1 MAVTDRA
8 LVAHLF
14 RRAGFGLQPSEV
26 TGASHKSWKTLV
38 GELVDGLSAVD
49 GGAKKA
55 HLPHLTTMPE
65 ANAPGYNYD
74 AWDEYSKLITW
85 WTDRMVVTETPLKE
99 KLVLLL
105 HRQFPTSWDKVY
117 WASMMHA
124 QNEIFRTKGAGNFET
139 LVQTIAKD
147 PAMLIWLDTD
157 ASHKDAPN
165 QNFPRELMERFTM
178 GVGNYTQEDVI
189 QASRCFTG
197 WELDRQTGRFYFNA
211 YDHDNG
217 VKTFLGRRGRFTGE
231 DVIHFVTRTA
241 ASHRWVT
248 ARLWSWLAYPV
259 TPHDAVVA
267 ELAAGYGRDLH
278 IGRLLEAILM
288 HPAFRSTQAVNGLV
302 KQPIEWIVGAM
313 RLLGLRASDLSAGE
327 LPWLYSLLGQIPFTP
342 PSVGGWGANQY
353 WQSTGGAAG
362 YIQVASA
369 LAGAA
374 DLTHIEAEKDKPA
387 TQVALACELL
397 GLSKVSPA
405 TRQALERLASAMKG
419 WTGSWPSQQIVTLAL
434 LSPEFA
440 VN

>member
-1 MAVTDRA
+1 MVA
-8 LVAHLF
+8 LEFVEHLY
-14 RRAGFGLQPSEV
+14 RRAGFGLRPSEIAARS
-26 TGASHKSWKTLV
+26 GHSWGDLV
-38 GELVDGLSAVD
+38 GELVEGLTAVD
-49 GGAKKA
+49 AGAKKVP
-55 HLPHLTTMPE
+55 LPHLTTMPE
-65 ANAPGYNYD
+65 ANTPGYTYD
-74 AWDEYSKLITW
+74 AWDEYTELITW

-105 HRQFPTSWDKVY
+105 HCQFPTSWDKVY

-124 QNEIFRTKGAGNFET
+124 QNEIFRTKGAGDFET
-139 LVQTIAKD
+139 LVQAIARD

-157 ASHKDAPN
+157 TSHRDAPN

-197 WELDRQTGRFYFNA
+197 WELDHQTGEYYFNP
-211 YDHDNG
+211 YDHDDG
-217 VKTFLGRRGRFTGE
+217 VKTFLGRRGNFSGE
-231 DVIHFVTRTA
+231 DVIHLVTHTP
-241 ASHRWVT
+241 ASHRWIV

-259 TPHDAVVA
+259 TPKDAVVA
-267 ELAAGYGRDLH
+267 ELATGYGKDLR
-278 IGRLLEAILM
+278 IGTLLEAMLM
-288 HPAFRSTQAVNGLV
+288 HPAFRSSKAVNGLV
-302 KQPIEWIVGAM
+302 KQPVEWIVGAM
-313 RLLGLRASDLSAGE
+313 RLLGLRASNLSSGE
-327 LPWLYSLLGQIPFTP
+327 LPWLFSLLGQIPFTP

-374 DLTHIEAEKDKPA
+374 DLKAIEAEKNAPA
-387 TQVALACELL
+387 RQVAMACDLL
-397 GLSKVSPA
+397 GLSQLSPA
-405 TRQALERLASAMKG
+405 TKQALESLASGMKG
-419 WTGSWPSQQIVTLAL
+419 WSGSWPAQQIVTLAL